1 MGNPRKP
8 IYLFQI
14 DIYTSCI
21 SEIIENKHAGYFIY
35 KHVSKVR
42 VIGLGLFSH
51 VMILKG
57 CHALKNFVAFEKI
70 GLNFP
75 NLLTE
80 AFLCNKVAEILS
92 FLKFMIHRKFVLF

>member
-1 MGNPRKP
+1 M
-8 IYLFQI
+8 
-14 DIYTSCI
+14 T
-21 SEIIENKHAGYFIY
+21 
-35 KHVSKVR
+35 VSKVR